1 MVRGKYFRTK
11 RICAIK
17 SFENSPP
24 TIKNR
29 NPLRIT
35 DKTASYPAPFLPI
48 NENKATKS
56 ILYALYFQRLRNFCY
71 QIIWLR

>member
-1 MVRGKYFRTK
+1 MVRGKYFRNK
-11 RICAIK
+11 HICAIK
-17 SFENSPP
+17 SFEKILPP
-24 TIKNR
+24 TIKNK

-56 ILYALYFQRLRNFCY
+56 NLYVHLLFSKVPVPNYLVD
-71 QIIWLR
+71 

>member
-1 MVRGKYFRTK
+1 MVGGKYFRTK

-17 SFENSPP
+17 RFENTPP

-35 DKTASYPAPFLPI
+35 DKTASYPAQFSAY
-48 NENKATKS
+48 K
-56 ILYALYFQRLRNFCY
+56 
-71 QIIWLR
+71 

>member
-1 MVRGKYFRTK
+1 MVRGKYCRNK

-17 SFENSPP
+17 SFKNTPP
-24 TIKNR
+24 TIKNK

-56 ILYALYFQRLRNFCY
+56 NLNVP
-71 QIIWLR
+71 